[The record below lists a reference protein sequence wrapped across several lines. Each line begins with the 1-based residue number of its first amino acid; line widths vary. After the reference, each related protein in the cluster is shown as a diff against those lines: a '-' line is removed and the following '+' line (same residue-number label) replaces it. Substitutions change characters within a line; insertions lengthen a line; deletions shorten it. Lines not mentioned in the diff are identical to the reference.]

1 MSTGNPAA
9 ASWMLQQERSNLAIL
24 KLMVWISL
32 TFGRA
37 LGRLVLYGIAAYFLL
52 FAPAARKAS
61 REYLGRA
68 LGRWAE
74 WSDGFRHVLSFASTI
89 HDRIYL
95 LNDRFDLFDIEVI
108 GADALCAS
116 LDRQPGA
123 LLIGAHLGSF
133 EVLRAV
139 GRGRAGLKVAM
150 LMYEE
155 NARKI
160 NATLEVI
167 NPKATEDIIA
177 LGRMESMLEVRDKLD
192 KGYLVGMLA
201 DRGLDGDAIP
211 QGDLSP
217 RPFHLRGAVDCEFLG
232 KMAPFPLGPF
242 RMAAL
247 LQRPVFFMA
256 GLYLG
261 GNRYQIHFEQ
271 LADFSETSRS
281 EREAAMRAAQQHYV
295 ERLNHFCRLAPYN
308 WFNFYDFWKNG

>member
-1 MSTGNPAA
+1 MH
-9 ASWMLQQERSNLAIL
+9 QQERSNQTIL

-32 TFGRA
+32 TFGRT
-37 LGRLVLYGIAAYFLL
+37 LGRVVLHGIAAYFLF
-52 FAPAARKAS
+52 FAPTARKAS

-95 LNDRFDLFDIEVI
+95 LNDRFELFDIEVI
-108 GADALCAS
+108 GADALHAS
-116 LDRQPGA
+116 LARRPGA

-160 NATLEVI
+160 NGALEAI

-177 LGRMESMLEVRDKLD
+177 LGHMESMLEARDKLD
-192 KGYLVGMLA
+192 HGYLVGMLA
-201 DRGLDGDAIP
+201 DRGLDGDAT
-211 QGDLSP
+211 
-217 RPFHLRGAVDCEFLG
+217 VDCEFLG
-232 KMAPFPLGPF
+232 KMAPFPVGPF
-242 RMAAL
+242 RMAAM
-247 LQRPVFFMA
+247 LQRPVFFMT

-261 GNRYQIHFEQ
+261 SNRYQIHFEQ
-271 LADFSETSRS
+271 LADFSETPRS
-281 EREAAMRAAQQHYV
+281 EREAAMGAAQQRYV
-295 ERLNHFCRLAPYN
+295 ERLNHYCRLAPYN
-308 WFNFYDFWKNG
+308 WFNFYDFWKKR

>member
-1 MSTGNPAA
+1 MSGDQPGGAA
-9 ASWMLQQERSNLAIL
+9 WRQQKEKSNLLIL
-24 KLMVWISL
+24 RLMVWISL
-32 TFGRA
+32 TFGRRIS
-37 LGRLVLYGIAAYFLL
+37 RLVLYGIAAYYVLC
-52 FAPAARKAS
+52 APKARHFS
-61 REYLGRA
+61 RAYLHRA

-108 GADALCAS
+108 GAEALHAA
-116 LDRQPGA
+116 LEKQPGA

-160 NATLEVI
+160 NATLEAI
-167 NPKATEDIIA
+167 NPAASEDIIP
-177 LGRMESMLEVRDKLD
+177 LGRMDSMLQARDRLNE
-192 KGYLVGMLA
+192 GYLVGMLA
-201 DRGLDGDAIP
+201 DRGLGD
-211 QGDLSP
+211 DST
-217 RPFHLRGAVDCEFLG
+217 VDCNFLG
-232 KMAPFPLGPF
+232 EMAPFPVGPF
-242 RMAAL
+242 RIAAML
-247 LQRPVFFMA
+247 RRPVFFMT

-261 GNRYQIHFEQ
+261 GNRYQIHFEA
-271 LADFSETSRS
+271 LADFSDTP
-281 EREAAMRAAQQHYV
+281 REARQAAMRAAQQAYA

-308 WFNFYDFWKNG
+308 WFNFFDFWQKK

>member
-1 MSTGNPAA
+1 MSSGKPSATG
-9 ASWMLQQERSNLAIL
+9 WMHQQERSNQTIL

-32 TFGRA
+32 TFGRT
-37 LGRLVLYGIAAYFLL
+37 LGRVVLYGIAVYFLF
-52 FAPAARKAS
+52 FAPKARKAS

-74 WSDGFRHVLSFASTI
+74 WSDGFRHVLFFATTI

-108 GADALCAS
+108 GADALLAS
-116 LDRQPGA
+116 LARQPGA

-160 NATLEVI
+160 NAALEAI

-177 LGRMESMLEVRDKLD
+177 LGRMESMLEARDKLD
-192 KGYLVGMLA
+192 HGYLVGMLA
-201 DRGLDGDAIP
+201 DRGLDSDVT
-211 QGDLSP
+211 
-217 RPFHLRGAVDCEFLG
+217 VDCDFLG
-232 KMAPFPLGPF
+232 KMAPFPVGPF
-242 RMAAL
+242 RMAAM
-247 LQRPVFFMA
+247 LQRPVFFMT

-261 GNRYQIHFEQ
+261 GNRYQIHFER
-271 LADFSETSRS
+271 LADFSEKPRS
-281 EREAAMRAAQQHYV
+281 EREAAMRVAQQRYV
-295 ERLNHFCRLAPYN
+295 ERLNHYCRLAPYN
-308 WFNFYDFWKNG
+308 WFNFYDFWKKR